1 MRQGPV
7 LGLQRGQFFSR
18 LLFQLGLAM
27 RQAMP
32 CKQYVNI
39 QQVCKLLTNN
49 ILQLKDALGPKQLC
63 LLFRG
68 GSSSLFFGRHTA
80 VIMPKGE
87 RKVKNSQE

>member
-49 ILQLKDALGPKQLC
+49 ILQLKDALGPNSFACCFEAGPLH
-63 LLFRG
+63 
-68 GSSSLFFGRHTA
+68 SSLGATQR
-80 VIMPKGE
+80 
-87 RKVKNSQE
+87 